1 MKRAPLGPVLLV
13 MLLAGCNRALPER
26 EAELAAL
33 KREEA
38 HLGAQLNLLTR
49 NLNTLKGNAQG
60 EENRSKA
67 NSAALRALQV
77 AMVETWKG
85 EAATLEA
92 KKKAV
97 QLPKSLA
104 DALDLAQSVAGGEAL
119 EKRFVRALAANDG
132 KELAGVLQYWEANWL
147 EGNSAPEEEE
157 DPKVCPTN
165 RTLSCTAIDDD
176 SLWCPDPDQG
186 ASWALLLDNGALT
199 VGRLAGGQGHE
210 IDGRLAPRVWLT
222 RVGDTEKGALFLHTL
237 RNGSF
242 VTQWQARFVRDDG
255 RLERLQANFDEDP
268 FSEGLFWTKDDLLF
282 ADPTSR
288 DEVSLMRDLQAC
300 EALALLE
307 GVPAPVRERCRVMKT
322 TPVPVD
328 AGVP

>member
-1 MKRAPLGPVLLV
+1 MKRSHLILLV
-13 MLLAGCNRALPER
+13 LLAGCNRALPER

-67 NSAALRALQV
+67 NSAALRTLQV
-77 AMVETWKG
+77 SMVEHWKG
-85 EAATLEA
+85 EAAVLKA
-92 KKKAV
+92 KKDAV
-97 QLPKSLA
+97 KMPKSLVE
-104 DALDLAQSVAGGEAL
+104 ALDLAQSVAGGEAL
-119 EKRFVRALAANDG
+119 EKRFVRAMAANDT
-132 KELAGVLQYWEANWL
+132 KELTSVLDYWESYWIEQA
-147 EGNSAPEEEE
+147 SPEEEVSP
-157 DPKVCPTN
+157 PKVCPTN

-176 SLWCPDPDQG
+176 SLWCPDPEQA
-186 ASWALLLDNGALT
+186 ASWALLLENGTLT
-199 VGRLAGGQGHE
+199 VGRLPVGQSHVV
-210 IDGRLAPRVWLT
+210 DARLAPRVWLT
-222 RVGDTEKGALFLHTL
+222 RMGDTETGALFLHTL
-237 RNGSF
+237 RGGTF
-242 VTQWQARFVRDDG
+242 VTQWQARFVRDEG

-268 FSEGLFWTKDDLLF
+268 FTEGLFWTKDDLLF
-282 ADPTSR
+282 ADPTAKDDVTLLR
-288 DEVSLMRDLQAC
+288 DAQAC

-322 TPVPVD
+322 APVAVD

>member
-1 MKRAPLGPVLLV
+1 MKKVLLV
-13 MLLAGCNRALPER
+13 LLLAGCNRALPER

-38 HLGAQLNLLTR
+38 RLGAQLNLLTR
-49 NLNTLKGNAQG
+49 NLNTLKGNTQG
-60 EENRSKA
+60 EENRAKA
-67 NSAALRALQV
+67 NSAALRTLQV

-97 QLPKSLA
+97 KLPKSLS

-119 EKRFVRALAANDG
+119 EKRFVRAMSAKDG
-132 KELAGVLQYWEANWL
+132 KELAGVLQYWETNWL
-147 EGNSAPEEEE
+147 AANTNEEEE
-157 DPKVCPTN
+157 EPAKVCPTD
-165 RTLSCTAIDDD
+165 RALTCKSIDDD
-176 SLWCPDPDQG
+176 SLWCPDPDQS

-199 VGRLAGGQGHE
+199 VARLAGGQGHE

-237 RNGSF
+237 RNGNF

-268 FSEGLFWTKDDLLF
+268 FTEGLFWTKDDLLF
-282 ADPTSR
+282 ADPTSKDDVTLLR
-288 DEVSLMRDLQAC
+288 DFQAC

-307 GVPAPVRERCRVMKT
+307 GVPAPVRERCRVLQT
-322 TPVPVD
+322 TPVTVD
-328 AGVP
+328 AGSP